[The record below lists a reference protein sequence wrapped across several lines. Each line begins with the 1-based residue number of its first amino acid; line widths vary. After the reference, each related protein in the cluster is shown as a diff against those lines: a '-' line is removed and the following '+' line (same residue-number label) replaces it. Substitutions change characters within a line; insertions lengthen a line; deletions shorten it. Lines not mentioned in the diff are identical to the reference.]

1 MLRNE
6 NSKLFFVPLEQ
17 LVERSRSAAEKLCY
31 YPPYSIIT
39 SSLWRCIIGVFPMNA
54 SQEQHYNF
62 LYEQHIINLR
72 LQGKRPSTIDAYARA
87 VRRIT
92 AFFDKTPDTLTTAD
106 LKQYFNSLIQT
117 HSWSTVKLDR
127 NGLQFFY
134 RYTLN
139 IQWVWL
145 DIVKPP
151 QLKRLPDI
159 ITPRQVTCLINKT
172 KQLRYQVFFVTLY
185 SLGLRL
191 SEGLNL
197 TISDIDSET
206 MQVHLRNAKGGK
218 DRIVP
223 LPEQT
228 LFALRAYW
236 KTHRHERL
244 LFPAKG
250 SARNSPMDKG
260 SVQKALKQVLRD
272 CRLNKNISPHSL
284 RHCFATHLLEQGLD
298 LRSLQ
303 SLLGHASLNTTARYT
318 QLTKRKQHDIAC
330 AVNKLADKLIIEWVS
345 K

>member
-1 MLRNE
+1 MN
-6 NSKLFFVPLEQ
+6 Q
-17 LVERSRSAAEKLCY
+17 L
-31 YPPYSIIT
+31 
-39 SSLWRCIIGVFPMNA
+39 
-54 SQEQHYNF
+54 QEQHYKF
-62 LYEQHIINLR
+62 LYEQHLINLR

-92 AFFDKTPDTLTTAD
+92 AFFDKTPDTLNVQE
-106 LKQYFNSLIQT
+106 LKVYFNGLIQS

-139 IQWVWL
+139 KQWQWL
-145 DIVKPP
+145 SIVKPP
-151 QLKRLPDI
+151 QVKRLPDI
-159 ITPRQVTCLINKT
+159 ITPRQVTCVINKT
-172 KQLRYQVFFVTLY
+172 KQLRYQVFFLTLY

-197 TISDIDSET
+197 TIRDIDGET

-228 LFALRAYW
+228 LLALRAYW
-236 KTHRHERL
+236 KAHRHARL
-244 LFPAKG
+244 LFPGKG
-250 SARNSPMDKG
+250 SAGNSPMDKG

-272 CRLNKNISPHSL
+272 CRINKNISPHSL

-303 SLLGHASLNTTARYT
+303 HLLGHASLNTTAKYT
-318 QLTKRKQHDIAC
+318 QLTKLKQHDIVC
-330 AVNKLADKLIIEWVS
+330 AVKKLTDKLNIEWVS